1 MGDLKIKGRS
11 GGVMPA
17 NYSRVEIRFSR
28 KNRERLARMRAEVLE
43 DRGKSVSMSFIVDE
57 IVSRFFDKKDLA
69 EKTCFSLDKG

>member
-1 MGDLKIKGRS
+1 
-11 GGVMPA
+11 MPA

-43 DRGKSVSMSFIVDE
+43 DKGKSVSMSFIVDE